1 MIKLKTS
8 QLHIA
13 LFTGIALS
21 FLIAMLLKTF
31 RQDYL
36 YFNSLLHSSME
47 TLGAFIALAMAVLL
61 FDRKHEKFG
70 GKFFSIAVGFLGM
83 GLLTGFHAI
92 TWQGNGLIL
101 LISISNLLGGFFFS
115 LIYVKSFSIYKDT
128 TFNRWL
134 PLIVAVG
141 LVILAVWTFLF
152 RKTLPAMAIEGKFTT
167 AAIAFNSLGGI
178 LFILAGGQI
187 LYDYHLSKK
196 LGIYFLAAMSFFFG
210 LSGLMFT
217 VSSLW
222 SLTWWFLHII
232 RLVAYML
239 VVAFM
244 YHEFKVADEELKL
257 YRDNLE
263 NLVKQR
269 TVELADTNEQLSA
282 EIQVRKLAQAELE
295 KQKSELKRS
304 NEDLEQFAFIASHD
318 LKSPLQS
325 IAAHSQLLT
334 ELYKGKLDADADKYI
349 ANILDGIFR
358 MKEIIDDLL
367 TYSRVTTQLI
377 AFSSFDSN
385 KAFRQS
391 LVNLQDEIE
400 KSGTEIN
407 SDSLPK
413 IRGDPTQICEL
424 FQNLIGNAI
433 KYSAPKPKIQVRAR
447 KKDNEWIFSVSDN
460 GIGIDPKYYEQIFIV
475 FKRLHNRKEYSG
487 TGVGLAICKKIV
499 ERHGG
504 KIWVESEPG
513 KGSTFYFTIPDTGG
527 NHLKME

>member
-1 MIKLKTS
+1 MTKIKPS
-8 QLHIA
+8 QFHIA
-13 LFTGIALS
+13 LFTGVILS
-21 FLIAMLLKTF
+21 FLIAILLKIF
-31 RQDYL
+31 LKNHL
-36 YFNSLLHSSME
+36 YVNSLLHSSME
-47 TLGAFIALAMAVLL
+47 TLGAFIALAMSVLL
-61 FDRKHEKFG
+61 FDRRHEKFG
-70 GKFFSIAVGFLGM
+70 GEFFSIAVGFLGM

-101 LISISNLLGGFFFS
+101 LISISNLFGGFFFS
-115 LIYVKSFSIYKDT
+115 LIYVKSVSIYKDT
-128 TFNRWL
+128 TFNKWL
-134 PLIVAVG
+134 PLIVALG
-141 LVILAVWTFLF
+141 LVILAGWTLLF

-167 AAIAFNSLGGI
+167 TAIAFNSLGGI
-178 LFILAGGQI
+178 LFILAGGYI
-187 LYDYHLSKK
+187 LYSYHLSRK

-244 YHEFKVADEELKL
+244 YHEFKIADKELKQ

-269 TVELADTNEQLSA
+269 TVELANSNEQLSA
-282 EIQVRKLAQAELE
+282 EIQVRKRAEAKLE
-295 KQKSELKRS
+295 KQKNVLKRS

-318 LKSPLQS
+318 LKSPLQT

-334 ELYKGKLDADADKYI
+334 ELYKGRLDADADKYI
-349 ANILDGIFR
+349 ANIMDGIFR

-367 TYSRVTTQLI
+367 TYSRVKTQ
-377 AFSSFDSN
+377 FTEFRSFDCN

-391 LVNLQDEIE
+391 LVNLQTEIE

-407 SDSLPK
+407 SDSLPNIK
-413 IRGDPTQICEL
+413 GDPTQICEL

-433 KYSAPKPKIQVRAR
+433 KYSVQKPQIQVQAI
-447 KKDNEWIFSVSDN
+447 KKDNEWLFSVSDN
-460 GIGIDPKYYEQIFIV
+460 GIGIESKFYEQIFIV

-513 KGSTFYFTIPDTGG
+513 KGSTFYFTIPDDGVT
-527 NHLKME
+527 L